1 MPPLTPLGR
10 KAFELDTRKLA
21 SDIIVAFLAQALSI
35 ASSVAT
41 TLILPKFLGIESFG
55 YWQLFLFYVS
65 YIGFFHLG
73 INDGVY
79 LSTEENQDHGS
90 TRRTLTLSLHSATCI
105 SLSSPLSY
113 CL

>member
-79 LSTEENQDHGS
+79 LINGGESRSRIDKKDINSQNAFS
-90 TRRTLTLSLHSATCI
+90 NMYQLFYSA
-105 SLSSPLSY
+105 LL
-113 CL
+113 